1 MPEFFFLVSSA
12 YSGYIHFRKTGI
24 PCNNLKASYLRG
36 KKEKLSVLLILFA
49 IVFLMAQPVSG
60 IVILEYFHQQGCIN
74 CEKTDPVIDTVKTT
88 YRDRVVVE
96 NIEIDDR
103 AGVRLLMSYG
113 VTEIPVVVINRNKVL
128 SYSEITPEHLDAE
141 IRLAESGAYPVPASR
156 KTIFDGEN
164 FLSVFFS
171 FGLGLMTGLSP
182 CLLGSLVVLMAAA
195 GPSAAGKTRKLYP
208 LVYGAGIITA
218 YLLIAAG
225 ILIAGVVFSPDPD
238 SRLVIYSIAGLI
250 AVFVGLVQMGYF
262 SIPNRIN
269 RYSSVLIPRFH
280 NLFGIFLLGIIF
292 AVLFAPCAIAP
303 FLILIET
310 ILIGKTIEPVFMMLA
325 FSAGVLT
332 PFVVLTVMRNTFA
345 EEQMLRYA
353 GIIQKIGGFLLIVF
367 GVWLLVLAWS

>member
-1 MPEFFFLVSSA
+1 MPEFFFFFSSFLSRH
-12 YSGYIHFRKTGI
+12 YSFRKNGTARENVN
-24 PCNNLKASYLRG
+24 PSYLHC
-36 KKEKLSVLLILFA
+36 KNEKISVLFILFTIA
-49 IVFLMAQPVSG
+49 LLVAQPVSG
-60 IVILEYFHQQGCIN
+60 VVILEYFHQQGCIN
-74 CEKTDPVIDTVKTT
+74 CEKTDPVINTVKTT

-128 SYSEITPEHLDAE
+128 PYSEITPEHLDAE
-141 IRLAESGAYPVPASR
+141 IRLAESGAYPIPASR
-156 KTIFDGEN
+156 KTIFDGDN

-182 CLLGSLVVLMAAA
+182 CLLGSLVVLIAAA
-195 GPSAAGKTRKLYP
+195 GPSAAGKARKFYP

-238 SRLVIYSIAGLI
+238 SRLVIYSIAGVI
-250 AVFVGLVQMGYF
+250 AVFVGLVQLGF
-262 SIPNRIN
+262 FPVPDRIN
-269 RYSSVLIPRFH
+269 RYSSVLISRFH
-280 NLFGIFLLGIIF
+280 NLPGIFLLGIIF

-310 ILIGKTIEPVFMMLA
+310 ILIGKTLEPVFMILA

-332 PFVVLTVMRNTFA
+332 PFVVLTVLRNTIA

-353 GIIQKIGGFLLIVF
+353 GIIQKIGGFLLILF
-367 GVWLLVLAWS
+367 GVWLLLLAWN